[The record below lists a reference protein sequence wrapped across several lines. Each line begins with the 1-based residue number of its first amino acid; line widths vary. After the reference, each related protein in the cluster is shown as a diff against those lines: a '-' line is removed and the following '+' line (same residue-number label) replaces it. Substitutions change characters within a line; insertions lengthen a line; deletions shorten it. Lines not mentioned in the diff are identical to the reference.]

1 MCYLHFRYKKKGE
14 CDESITSLNRME
26 NVTRNKWMS
35 TSVLVKAGLMA
46 GLSIVL
52 TRAFSFM
59 IPLAGLPALR
69 IGFGGLPVII
79 SGILFGPFVG
89 AVVGLVAD
97 LVGFMIN
104 PMGGAY
110 FPGFTISAALSGA
123 IPGFLYGWIRKIK
136 RQVNF
141 NIVNGISI
149 IGFAVG
155 VLYVMVQRNVLTIT
169 DQGLFY
175 NGAPF
180 SWTYVL
186 LYALIVTGFV
196 LLPVYL
202 SKFYKRPVE
211 DEVYSLDKITFV
223 VTVHY
228 LVIALTLNT
237 FWLTIMFKKG
247 FLMFLPGRILAGFVM
262 IPLISMVLFTLS
274 RLFKYI
280 R

>member
-1 MCYLHFRYKKKGE
+1 
-14 CDESITSLNRME
+14 ME

-110 FPGFTISAALSGA
+110 FPGFTISAALSGV
-123 IPGFLYGWIRKIK
+123 IPGFLYAWIRKIK
-136 RQVNF
+136 RPMNF
-141 NIVNGISI
+141 NIVNGVSI

-155 VLYVMVQRNVLTIT
+155 VLYVMVQREVLTIT
-169 DQGLFY
+169 NKGLFY

-196 LLPVYL
+196 LVPVYL
-202 SKFYKRPVE
+202 SKFYKRQVE

-228 LVIALTLNT
+228 LAIALTLNT

-262 IPLISMVLFTLS
+262 IPLTSIVLFTLS